1 MEVTG
6 TNKQK
11 DITSQKVDVSELV
24 TRFNLPLYTILDFMS
39 STEPLEFVYQF
50 NKNSFQEGQILD
62 AMSELAK
69 SVGFNGF
76 KGKYQKY
83 VRSLK
88 PVGSDAENVSQFD
101 EQPLQLDTGEWKTDE
116 SGVWK
121 YVPQGGIEIACT
133 HPILPIRRLRNI
145 DTGELKVTLA
155 FRRGMRSKKAWTEI
169 TTDFD
174 TVSNSKSITTL
185 SRIGISVT
193 SGKRAQ
199 NLVDYI
205 ADVLDKNYDLIPEY
219 KSTSRMGWNEEGFSP
234 YVDEV
239 VFDGN
244 PGFEA
249 LFKSIRQHG
258 KYQTWLD
265 EVIAIRK
272 YSLAAKIV
280 LASSFASV
288 LVGPCGILPFFVHL
302 WGMDSGTGKTVAQM
316 VAASV
321 WANPVAGGD
330 YFKTFRSTS
339 VGFEVI
345 AGFLNSLPV
354 VIDELQLAKDAR
366 GKINFNVYEL
376 ASGSGKLRSN
386 KTLGIAQSLTWANC
400 FITSGETPLTSEN
413 DGAGAINR
421 VIEIECKADSKV
433 IENGHKTSGVMKT
446 NYGFAGMQFVQ
457 MLSDPDSMEKA
468 KKLYEEYYTACMKN
482 DTTEKQAMA
491 AAIII
496 TADDLA
502 TRWIFKDGQALTVQ
516 NIAEFLKSKEAVSAA
531 ERGYQ
536 YMCDWVAQNSSKMH
550 GASDSSDVYGRIID
564 EGEDSGYAYIIRSV
578 WDKACVDAQI
588 SSRALLGNLRTRQ
601 LIKTNG
607 KGFTKSA
614 RIGSAPANCVVLKLP
629 PDPSKGE
636 LPSWMDQEMIEDMIP

>member
-6 TNKQK
+6 TDK
-11 DITSQKVDVSELV
+11 DNDKKSAPVTKYTQEDFLTGTAPFEEIYALRNDPFKEERAVAVMEL
-24 TRFNLPLYTILDFMS
+24 
-39 STEPLEFVYQF
+39 Q
-50 NKNSFQEGQILD
+50 
-62 AMSELAK
+62 AK
-69 SVGFNGF
+69 AVGVIGF
-76 KGKYQKY
+76 KGMYQKY
-83 VRSLK
+83 KKSLK
-88 PVGSDAENVSQFD
+88 PMVPMDAENLSDFA
-101 EQPLQLDTGEWKTDE
+101 EQPITLDTGEWHGDE

-121 YVPQGGIEIACT
+121 YAPQGGTEVACA
-133 HPILPIRRLRNI
+133 HPIMPIARLRNI

-155 FRRGMRSKKAWTEI
+155 FRRGAKNKKAWTKI
-169 TTDFD
+169 TTGFD
-174 TVSNSKSITTL
+174 VVSNAKNITQL
-185 SRIGISVT
+185 SSIGISIT

-205 ADVLDKNYDLIPEY
+205 ADVLDKNYDIIPEY

-239 VFDGN
+239 VYDGN

-249 LFKSIRQHG
+249 LFRSIKQHG
-258 KYQTWLD
+258 SFDVWLH
-265 EVIAIRK
+265 EAVAVRK
-272 YSLAAKIV
+272 YSTAAKIV

-376 ASGSGKLRSN
+376 ASGAGKLRSN
-386 KTLGIAQSLTWANC
+386 RALGIAASLTWANC
-400 FITSGETPLTSEN
+400 FITSGETPLTNEN

-433 IENGHKTSGVMKT
+433 VADGHKTAGIMKA
-446 NYGFAGMQFVQ
+446 NYGWAGKMFVEK
-457 MLSDPDSMEKA
+457 LSEPGELDEA
-468 KKLYEEYYTACMKN
+468 KTLYESNYTACMQN

-491 AAIII
+491 AAVII
-496 TADDLA
+496 TADQLA
-502 TRWIFKDGQALTVQ
+502 TKWIFRDGNGLTVSDM
-516 NIAEFLKSKEAVSAA
+516 AEFLKSREAVSAA
-531 ERGYQ
+531 DRGYH
-536 YMCDWVAQNSSKMH
+536 YICDWVTQNANKLKGS
-550 GASDSSDVYGRIID
+550 SSDTDTYGQIIS
-564 EGEDSGYAYIIRSV
+564 EGEDIGWVYIIRSV
-578 WDKACVDAQI
+578 FDKVCSDGQF
-588 SSRALLGNLRTRQ
+588 SSRALLGNLRTRK
-601 LIKTNG
+601 LIQTRG
-607 KGFTKSA
+607 KGFTKTK
-614 RIGSAPANCVVLKLP
+614 RINGVATDCVVMKLP
-629 PDPSKGE
+629 EDTSFE
-636 LPSWMDQEMIEDMIP
+636 EVAVSSNDDLPF

>member
-6 TNKQK
+6 TDK
-11 DITSQKVDVSELV
+11 DSK
-24 TRFNLPLYTILDFMS
+24 
-39 STEPLEFVYQF
+39 PLEAAPAAYTLEDFETGTAPYEKVYQSHNNAF
-50 NKNSFQEGQILD
+50 KEKNEID
-62 AMSELAK
+62 VMDKIAK
-69 SVGFNGF
+69 SVGYKAFR
-76 KGKYQKY
+76 GKYQAYCKS
-83 VRSLK
+83 VRSLSI
-88 PVGSDAENVSQFD
+88 VDAENLSDFA
-101 EQPLQLDTGEWKTDE
+101 EQPVTLDTGEWHGDE
-116 SGVWK
+116 TGVWK
-121 YVPQGGIEIACT
+121 YAPQGGAEVACT
-133 HPILPIRRLRNI
+133 HPIMPIERLRNI

-155 FRRGMRSKKAWTEI
+155 FRRGSKNKKTWTNI

-174 TVSNSKSITTL
+174 TVSNSKNITAL

-205 ADVLDKNYDLIPEY
+205 ADVLDKNYDLISEY

-258 KYQTWLD
+258 KYPVWLD
-265 EVIAIRK
+265 EAVGVRK

-302 WGMDSGTGKTVAQM
+302 WGMDSGTGKSVAQM

-321 WANPVAGGD
+321 WANPIVGGN

-376 ASGSGKLRSN
+376 ASGAGKLRSN
-386 KTLGIAQSLTWANC
+386 KTLGLASSLTWANC
-400 FITSGETPLTSEN
+400 FITSGETPLTNEN

-421 VIEIECKADSKV
+421 VIEIECKADAKV
-433 IENGHKTSGVMKT
+433 IENGHKTAGVMKA

-468 KKLYEEYYTACMKN
+468 KKLYEQYYTECMKN

-491 AAIII
+491 AAVII
-496 TADDLA
+496 TADQLA
-502 TRWIFKDGQALTVQ
+502 TQWIFKDENALTVSDM
-516 NIAEFLKSKEAVSAA
+516 AEFLKSREAVSAA
-531 ERGYQ
+531 DRGYR
-536 YMCDWVAQNSSKMH
+536 YMCDWVSQNANRLRGS
-550 GASDSSDVYGRIID
+550 ADSTDVYGLIVT
-564 EGEDSGYAYIIRSV
+564 EGDDKGWVYIIRSV
-578 WDKACVDAQI
+578 WNKACADAQI
-588 SSRALLGNLRTRQ
+588 SARALLSHLRTQRLLQ
-601 LIKTNG
+601 TKG
-607 KGFTKSA
+607 KGYTKSK
-614 RIGSAPANCVVLKLP
+614 RINGVPTDCVVMKLP
-629 PDPSKGE
+629 DFSTVNDFEDIEITPDDD
-636 LPSWMDQEMIEDMIP
+636 LPFGDDDCTQTLL

>member
-1 MEVTG
+1 MEVT
-6 TNKQK
+6 
-11 DITSQKVDVSELV
+11 
-24 TRFNLPLYTILDFMS
+24 
-39 STEPLEFVYQF
+39 
-50 NKNSFQEGQILD
+50 
-62 AMSELAK
+62 AK
-69 SVGFNGF
+69 SVGVIGF
-76 KGKYQKY
+76 KGLYQDY
-83 VRSLK
+83 VKSLK
-88 PVGSDAENVSQFD
+88 SIASPDAENVSQFSD
-101 EQPLQLDTGEWKTDE
+101 QPLELDTGEWKSDE

-121 YVPQGGIEIACT
+121 YAPQGGIETACP
-133 HPILPIRRLRNI
+133 HPIMPVERLRNI
-145 DTGELKVTLA
+145 DTGELKVKLA
-155 FRRGMRSKKAWTEI
+155 FRRGTKSKKVWSTI

-174 TVSNSKSITTL
+174 TVSNSKNITTL

-244 PGFEA
+244 PGFEK
-249 LFKSIRQHG
+249 LFQSIRQHG
-258 KYQTWLD
+258 KFQTWLD
-265 EVIAIRK
+265 EAISVRK
-272 YSLAAKIV
+272 YSVTAKIV
-280 LASSFASV
+280 MAASFGSA

-330 YFKTFRSTS
+330 YFKTFKSTS

-366 GKINFNVYEL
+366 GKVIFNVYEL

-386 KTLGIAQSLTWANC
+386 KTLGLASSVTWANC

-421 VIEIECKADSKV
+421 VIEIECKAENKV
-433 IENGHKTSGVMKT
+433 IENGHKTAGIVKE
-446 NYGFAGMQFVQ
+446 NYGFAGMLLVQ
-457 MLSDPDSMEKA
+457 LLSDPNTMDEA
-468 KKLYEEYYTACMKN
+468 KKLYEEYYTECMKN

-491 AAIII
+491 AAVIIV
-496 TADDLA
+496 ADTLA
-502 TRWIFKDGQALTVQ
+502 TKWIFKDGQALTVKDMS
-516 NIAEFLKSKEAVSAA
+516 EFLKSKESVSAA
-531 ERGYQ
+531 DRGYQ
-536 YMCDWVAQNSSKMH
+536 YMCDWVAQNSGKMH
-550 GASDSSDVYGRIID
+550 GSSDNEVFGRIVE
-564 EGEDSGYAYIIRSV
+564 EGTDKGYAYIIRSV
-578 WDKACVDAQI
+578 WDKACSDAQI
-588 SSRALLGNLRTRQ
+588 SSRALLSHLRTRG
-601 LIKTNG
+601 LIKTSG
-607 KGFTKSA
+607 KGFTKSS

-629 PDPSKGE
+629 PDPNDNDQ
-636 LPSWMDQEMIEDMIP
+636 SWINQEIIDDWIP

>member
-1 MEVTG
+1 MTG
-6 TNKQK
+6 TEK
-11 DITSQKVDVSELV
+11 DITDAPATKY
-24 TRFNLPLYTILDFMS
+24 TREDFLTGTAPFEEIYALRDDPFKEERAVAVM
-39 STEPLEFVYQF
+39 EIQ
-50 NKNSFQEGQILD
+50 
-62 AMSELAK
+62 AK
-69 SVGFNGF
+69 AAGVNGF
-76 KGKYQKY
+76 KGMYQKY
-83 VRSLK
+83 KKALKSLV
-88 PVGSDAENVSQFD
+88 PMDAENLSDFA
-101 EQPLQLDTGEWKTDE
+101 EQPMTLDTGEWHGDE

-121 YVPQGGIEIACT
+121 YAPQGGMEIACT
-133 HPILPIRRLRNI
+133 HPIMPIERLRNI

-155 FRRGMRSKKAWTEI
+155 FRRGTKNKKAWTNI

-174 TVSNSKSITTL
+174 TVSNSKNITTL

-199 NLVDYI
+199 GLVDYI

-244 PGFEA
+244 PGFEKIFA
-249 LFKSIRQHG
+249 SIRQHG
-258 KYQTWLD
+258 SYETWLK
-265 EVIAIRK
+265 EAVSVRK
-272 YSLAAKIV
+272 YSISAKIV

-302 WGMDSGTGKTVAQM
+302 WGMDSATGKSVAQM

-321 WANPVAGGD
+321 WAYPAVGGPFFPT
-330 YFKTFRSTS
+330 FKATS

-354 VIDELQLAKDAR
+354 VIDELQLAKDSR

-386 KTLGIAQSLTWANC
+386 KTLGLASSLTWANC

-433 IENGHKTSGVMKT
+433 IENGHKTAGIMKT
-446 NYGFAGMQFVQ
+446 NYGYAGMQFVQ
-457 MLSDPDSMEKA
+457 MLSSHDALEKA
-468 KKLYEEYYTACMKN
+468 KRLYEDCYSECMKN

-491 AAIII
+491 AAVIIA
-496 TADDLA
+496 ADQLA
-502 TRWIFKDGQALTVQ
+502 TKWIFQDNNALTVSDM
-516 NIAEFLKSKEAVSAA
+516 AEFLKSKEAVSAA
-531 ERGYQ
+531 DRGYH
-536 YMCDWVAQNSSKMH
+536 YMCDWVSQNANKLK
-550 GASDSSDVYGRIID
+550 GSDDSTDVYGLLPA
-564 EGEDSGYAYIIRSV
+564 EGEDKGWVYIIRSV
-578 WDKACVDAQI
+578 WNKVCANEQI
-588 SSRALLGNLRTRQ
+588 SARALLSHLRTQ
-601 LIKTNG
+601 ALIQTRG
-607 KGFTKSA
+607 KGFTKTK
-614 RIGSAPANCVVLKLP
+614 RINGVSTECVVMKLP
-629 PDPSKGE
+629 SDDDFLEITSRDD
-636 LPSWMDQEMIEDMIP
+636 LPF

>member
-1 MEVTG
+1 MTG
-6 TNKQK
+6 TDK
-11 DITSQKVDVSELV
+11 DKPQITAPAPKYTQDDFLHGTAPFEEVYRLHNDPFAEDRAVSKME
-24 TRFNLPLYTILDFMS
+24 I
-39 STEPLEFVYQF
+39 Q
-50 NKNSFQEGQILD
+50 
-62 AMSELAK
+62 AK
-69 SVGFNGF
+69 SVGVIGF
-76 KGKYQKY
+76 KGMYQKY
-83 VRSLK
+83 KKSLK
-88 PVGSDAENVSQFD
+88 SLVPMDAENLSDFA
-101 EQPLQLDTGEWKTDE
+101 EQPLTLDTGEWHCDE
-116 SGVWK
+116 SGVSK
-121 YVPQGGIEIACT
+121 YAPQGGMEIACT
-133 HPILPIRRLRNI
+133 HPIMPTERLRNI

-155 FRRGMRSKKAWTEI
+155 FRRGAKNKKAWSTI

-174 TVSNSKSITTL
+174 TVSNSKNITSL

-258 KYQTWLD
+258 KYQVWLD
-265 EVIAIRK
+265 EAVRVRK

-302 WGMDSGTGKTVAQM
+302 WGMDSGTGKSVAQM

-321 WANPVAGGD
+321 WANPIVGGN

-354 VIDELQLAKDAR
+354 MIDELQLAKDAR
-366 GKINFNVYEL
+366 GKVIFNVYEL
-376 ASGSGKLRSN
+376 ASGAGKLRSN
-386 KTLGIAQSLTWANC
+386 KTLGLASSLTWANC

-421 VIEIECKADSKV
+421 VIEIECKADAKV
-433 IENGHKTSGVMKT
+433 IEDGHKTSGIMKA

-468 KKLYEEYYTACMKN
+468 KKLYEQYYTECMKN

-491 AAIII
+491 AAVII
-496 TADDLA
+496 TADQLA
-502 TRWIFKDGQALTVQ
+502 TQWIFKDENALTVSDM
-516 NIAEFLKSKEAVSAA
+516 AEFLKSREAVSAA
-531 ERGYQ
+531 DRGYR
-536 YMCDWVAQNSSKMH
+536 YMCDWVSQNANRLRGS
-550 GASDSSDVYGRIID
+550 ADSTDVYGLIVA
-564 EGEDSGYAYIIRSV
+564 EGDDKGWVYIIRSV
-578 WDKACVDAQI
+578 WNKACADAQI
-588 SSRALLGNLRTRQ
+588 SARALLSHLRTQRLLQ
-601 LIKTNG
+601 TKG
-607 KGFTKSA
+607 KGYTKSK
-614 RIGSAPANCVVLKLP
+614 RINGVPTDCVVMKLP
-629 PDPSKGE
+629 GFSMENDFEDVEITSDND
-636 LPSWMDQEMIEDMIP
+636 LPFDDDDYDQTLL

>member
-1 MEVTG
+1 MTG
-6 TNKQK
+6 TDK
-11 DITSQKVDVSELV
+11 DNTDAPATK
-24 TRFNLPLYTILDFMS
+24 YTQQDFL
-39 STEPLEFVYQF
+39 TGTAPFEEVYKLRDDPF
-50 NKNSFQEGQILD
+50 KED
-62 AMSELAK
+62 RAVAAMEIQAK
-69 SVGFNGF
+69 TVGVLGF
-76 KGKYQKY
+76 KGMYQKY
-83 VRSLK
+83 KKSLK
-88 PVGSDAENVSQFD
+88 SLVPMDAENLSDFA
-101 EQPLQLDTGEWKTDE
+101 EQPLTLDTGEWHGDE

-121 YVPQGGIEIACT
+121 YAPQGGTEIACT
-133 HPILPIRRLRNI
+133 HPILPIERLRNI

-155 FRRGMRSKKAWTEI
+155 FRRGSKNKKAWTNI

-174 TVSNSKSITTL
+174 TVSNSKNITTL

-199 NLVDYI
+199 SLVDYI

-244 PGFEA
+244 PGFEKI
-249 LFKSIRQHG
+249 FQSIKQHG
-258 KYQTWLD
+258 KFEAWLH
-265 EVIAIRK
+265 EAISIRK
-272 YSLAAKIV
+272 YSIAAKIV

-302 WGMDSGTGKTVAQM
+302 WGMDSGTGKSVAQM

-321 WANPVAGGD
+321 WAYPVVGGPFFPT
-330 YFKTFRSTS
+330 FKATS

-354 VIDELQLAKDAR
+354 VIDELQLAKDSR

-386 KTLGIAQSLTWANC
+386 KTLGLASSLTWANC

-433 IENGHKTSGVMKT
+433 IESGHKTAGIMKS
-446 NYGFAGMQFVQ
+446 NYGFAGKLFVEK
-457 MLSDPDSMEKA
+457 LSEPDALNNA
-468 KKLYEEYYTACMKN
+468 KELYESIYTECMKN

-491 AAIII
+491 AAVIIA
-496 TADDLA
+496 ADQLA
-502 TRWIFKDGQALTVQ
+502 TKWIFQDDNALTVSDM
-516 NIAEFLKSKEAVSAA
+516 AEFLKSKEAVSAA
-531 ERGYQ
+531 DRGYH
-536 YMCDWVAQNSSKMH
+536 YMCDWVSQNANKLRGS
-550 GASDSSDVYGRIID
+550 ADNSDVFGYLPT
-564 EGEDSGYAYIIRSV
+564 EGEDKGWAYIIRSV
-578 WDKACVDAQI
+578 WNKACADEQI
-588 SSRALLGNLRTRQ
+588 SARALLSHLRTQ
-601 LIKTNG
+601 GLIQTRG
-607 KGFTKSA
+607 KGFTKTK
-614 RIGSAPANCVVLKLP
+614 RINSVSTECVVMKLP
-629 PDPSKGE
+629 SENSNNDITSE
-636 LPSWMDQEMIEDMIP
+636 DDLPF